1 MSSLVK
7 YGKYFISAGI
17 AIGGAVWLQRPG
29 DLRVKGEDIADLY
42 GAVQDCYVVPYLVG
56 DALPD
61 WKTANEGETTT
72 VTQAI
77 QYYDIQ
83 TIAHRSRE
91 LWNKNSNIFWTTNTL
106 SGDTIEPSKMLGG
119 YAFTNTDYGIVD
131 ELNSNGLM
139 VTNRYYTYSTN
150 TFSDN
155 LLTTAT
161 RIFTPGMKLEQWTT
175 GDQWGWMTT
184 ITPTNLPV
192 SGYVFSGAQASKFEG
207 LTSYTSWPFE
217 WSFTY
222 PWEQWSYT
230 TKSRVSVFQI
240 NGENINWTNVVWI
253 ATNSLGV
260 AFTPSLKVSGKAGYS
275 MACFRDLAGHMSVP
289 FAYVVAPPANNDIY
303 LYASNVNRPTDLVRN
318 LVWSPTW
325 NNSVAVK
332 KDNTAYGQELAF
344 SVVAGDVINVRNGA
358 YNDVVNFVDITPPW
372 AFVNGQYV
380 ASTTNSFSVVKFWI
394 PAKTNI
400 SPIYLAISVRQGDP
414 VKTNYYF
421 TVSGDLATLSTPSGT
436 ATTNAV
442 TKTFKATDDL
452 RISTNKLN
460 GLAQIIT
467 NMNRTVYFGGI
478 GTLIATNR
486 VCKRTDTFWNG
497 QANIYY
503 VTEWLS
509 GNTEQD
515 PQYYDFGDPAQ
526 YIPTYIATA
535 GTDTFTNT
543 NWSVRE
549 IYSERLQY
557 VAYKKGQRYSFAPDP
572 GGGWNGYSSIEGQSY
587 EKLEYSYTG
596 VTPVYPSMFAVT
608 NGYVKKVT
616 VYALYEVRTAWQPSY
631 LAGQYYY
638 MGDSF
643 SHDVGGNYWTTYNT
657 GLEISGKTL
666 STPTEALPDTRVKY
680 LHRDYATAIKNRA
693 VYCKIAE
700 VSNPTSQIFFDID
713 RSTVTAMNFASQH
726 AYSFST
732 EEDGVDD
739 NWEERFTWDYSG
751 GAEVN
756 TVQFLVVVDW
766 NFQHLGRGFTP

>member
-1 MSSLVK
+1 MSNLVK

-17 AIGGAVWLQRPG
+17 AIGGAVWLQRPK
-29 DLRVKGEDIADLY
+29 DVRIKGEDIADLY

-56 DALPD
+56 EALPD
-61 WKTANEGETTT
+61 WQAANDGNTTT
-72 VTQAI
+72 VGAAI
-77 QYYDIQ
+77 SYYDIK
-83 TIAHRSRE
+83 TIGMRARD
-91 LWNKNSNIFWTTNTL
+91 LWTRNGNILWTTNMFA
-106 SGDTIEPSKMLGG
+106 GDTVEPSKMLGG
-119 YAFTNTDYGIVD
+119 FSFTNTNLAVVD
-131 ELNSNGLM
+131 DLNPNGLM

-150 TFSDN
+150 TYADN
-155 LLTTAT
+155 LITTAT
-161 RIFTPGMKLEQWTT
+161 RLFTPAMKFEPWIMGSQY
-175 GDQWGWMTT
+175 GWMVP
-184 ITPTNLPV
+184 ITSTNLPV
-192 SGYVFSGAQASKFEG
+192 SGYVFSGASAGTFQS
-207 LTSYTSWPFE
+207 LTNYTSWPFE
-217 WSFTY
+217 WSFVY
-222 PWEQWSYT
+222 PWEQWSYP
-230 TKSRVSVFQI
+230 TKSRVTVLPSVY
-240 NGENINWTNVVWI
+240 TNVVFTNLLWI
-253 ATNSLGV
+253 GTNSLSLTVSPSNGVQAGV
-260 AFTPSLKVSGKAGYS
+260 AVASMMDVAGNLSPTFVYIKTPPNNDYLYLSPYTYAPT
-275 MACFRDLAGHMSVP
+275 VP
-289 FAYVVAPPANNDIY
+289 FPYNYVYIRVLKGAN
-303 LYASNVNRPTDLVRN
+303 SRN
-318 LVWSPTW
+318 ATI
-325 NNSVAVK
+325 
-332 KDNTAYGQELAF
+332 DG
-344 SVVAGDVINVRNGA
+344 SVVYGESRL
-358 YNDVVNFVDITPPW
+358 
-372 AFVNGQYV
+372 
-380 ASTTNSFSVVKFWI
+380 
-394 PAKTNI
+394 NI
-400 SPIYLAISVRQGDP
+400 SPAGQG
-414 VKTNYYF
+414 YYF
-421 TVSGDLATLSTPSGT
+421 TDFQFTTHYPSDGYSVIKFTSSYAGQNPVYAFIAWTNNPSALSNAYFTIANRCYVDTPVIAT

-503 VTEWLS
+503 ITEWMS

-557 VAYKKGQRYSFAPDP
+557 VAYKQGQRYSFAPDP
-572 GGGWNGYSSIEGQSY
+572 GGGWNGYSNIEGQSY

-638 MGDSF
+638 MGDNF

-657 GLEISGKTL
+657 GLSISGKTL

-713 RSTVTAMNFASQH
+713 RATVTAMNFASQH

-756 TVQFLVVVDW
+756 TVQFMVVVDW
-766 NFQHLGRGFTP
+766 KFQHLGRGFTP